1 MILRRGCGN
10 IKKRVMS
17 WALWCFFKAL
27 LEQEADSGQCL
38 LTLALIFRGEASAH
52 WMEATPAYF

>member
-1 MILRRGCGN
+1 
-10 IKKRVMS
+10 MS